1 MNRRLLTAGGTLG
14 LLLLSA
20 TAFGSAG
27 EEIYQI
33 KQGFKLIPAII
44 MVALL
49 LTYVGVGFLSMVTET
64 SGYWV
69 AGRGIGKFGNGAAI
83 ASDWMSAA
91 SFMGVAGL
99 LYLKGWFGLGYI
111 IGWTGGYVLLLT
123 LLAAQIRR
131 FGKYTIPE
139 FLGDR
144 YDCHA
149 VRLIAATVTVII
161 AITYSTAQFKGIGLI
176 CGWIFGM
183 GYTASVFFAAGVVA
197 AYMLISGMSGVTRNQ
212 QIQYVVLISAF
223 LLPLWILIKKAG
235 GAGILPQLEYGSI
248 LTGIMNGQ
256 VAQSAG
262 GQLGGQDLV
271 EATRIYLPWG
281 TGGSIYH
288 FCALVFTL
296 MVGTAGLPHIMIR
309 FYTVKNE
316 DVARKSV
323 LWGLFFIGL
332 LYWSS
337 PVYAAMGKFWNP
349 LGGKAVADVII
360 LSAPERAGLGQA
372 FLGYLAAGAMA
383 AGLST
388 VAGLLVAGASAM
400 AHDWYATV
408 FRPNCSDRQAL
419 LVGRIFTAALVGVV
433 IFTALN
439 PPALIAQI
447 VAMAFAIAGNTI
459 FPATVLAVWYSRA
472 NKYGALAGMSFGLGM
487 TLLAMGG
494 WVFGV
499 PMFMDNGILPAT
511 SSSLIVAPLAFV
523 INIVVSNM
531 TQGSVSEESASRMD
545 KILRKLHNMPG
556 GEEGS
561 PSRKGFPAP

>member
-1 MNRRLLTAGGTLG
+1 MAILG
-14 LLLLSA
+14 LALVALALGAGQLLA
-20 TAFGSAG
+20 AG

-33 KQGFKLIPAII
+33 EQGFKPIPAMI
-44 MVALL
+44 MLATMGV
-49 LTYVGVGFLSMVTET
+49 YIGVGFLSKVSST

-69 AGRGIGKFGNGAAI
+69 AGQGIGKYGNGAAI

-111 IGWTGGYVLLLT
+111 IGWTGGYVLLLV

-144 YDCHA
+144 YDCHS

-161 AITYSTAQFKGIGLI
+161 AITYSTAQFKGIGLV

-183 GYTASVFFAAGVVA
+183 SYTSSVFFAAGVVL
-197 AYMLISGMSGVTRNQ
+197 AYMLISGMTGVTRNQ

-223 LLPLWILIKKAG
+223 LIPLWILVRKAG
-235 GAGILPQLEYGSI
+235 GAGILPQLEYGKILSGLMEGKVASGL
-248 LTGIMNGQ
+248 LTGEE
-256 VAQSAG
+256 
-262 GQLGGQDLV
+262 L
-271 EATRIYLPWG
+271 ATASKVYLPWG
-281 TGGSIYH
+281 TGGNIYQ
-288 FCALVFTL
+288 FVALVFTL

-349 LGGKAVADVII
+349 LGGKEVADVII
-360 LSAPERAGLGQA
+360 LSAPELAGLGQA
-372 FLGYLAAGAMA
+372 FLGYLAAGALA
-383 AGLST
+383 AGIST
-388 VAGLLVAGASAM
+388 VAGLLVAGASAV
-400 AHDWYATV
+400 AHDWYATIL
-408 FRPNCSDRQAL
+408 RPDSSDRQQL
-419 LVGRIFTAALVGVV
+419 FVGRVFTAILCGIVV
-433 IFTALN
+433 ITALN

-459 FPATVLAVWYSRA
+459 FPACVLGVWYSKA
-472 NKYGALAGMSFGLGM
+472 NKYGALAGMIFGLSM
-487 TLLAMGG
+487 SLIAMGG
-494 WVFGV
+494 WMLKSPFFSDTGL
-499 PMFMDNGILPAT
+499 MPAT
-511 SSSLIVAPLAFV
+511 SSALIVCPLAFL
-523 INIVVSNM
+523 INILVSNI
-531 TQGSVSEESASRMD
+531 TAHKISEESADRSD
-545 KILRKLHNMPG
+545 NILRRLHNLPG
-556 GEEGS
+556 AVAET
-561 PSRKGFPAP
+561 PSKKSAFGH